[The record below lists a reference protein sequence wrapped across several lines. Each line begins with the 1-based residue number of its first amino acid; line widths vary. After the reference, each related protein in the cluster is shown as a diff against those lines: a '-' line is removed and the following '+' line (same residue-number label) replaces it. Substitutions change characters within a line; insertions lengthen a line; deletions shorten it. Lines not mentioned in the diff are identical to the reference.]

1 MNEYLNSK
9 QKNYISTLNF
19 FFFLHRVNY
28 LEIYNEKVYNL
39 LNDRKEFKLNELPN
53 GELNIEDGQLVSD
66 KEGIIKIIEDGNAQ
80 RKVAET
86 KMNVQS
92 SRSHAVL
99 QIVSV
104 KHFNVKLHSINS
116 HI

>member
-1 MNEYLNSK
+1 MLESIQTDL
-9 QKNYISTLNF
+9 ISTLD
-19 FFFLHRVNY
+19 FFLFFPHRVNY

-39 LNDRKEFKLNELPN
+39 LNGRKEFKLNELPN
-53 GELNIEDGQLVSD
+53 GELNIEDGQPVRD
-66 KEGIIKIIEDGNAQ
+66 KEEIIQIIENGNAH

-99 QIVSV
+99 QIVSGLV
-104 KHFNVKLHSINS
+104 Q
-116 HI
+116 